1 MPIDHSKGRYKVIRE
16 NGDLVGTIDHERCIR
31 LDGEIVYSF
40 DEEGCI
46 YDPDNELIGLIG
58 DDKFETLNHVFL
70 YRIEPI

>member
-1 MPIDHSKGRYKVIRE
+1 V
-16 NGDLVGTIDHERCIR
+16 VGIIDHERCIR
-31 LDGEIVYSF
+31 LDGEIVYSS

-58 DDKFETLNHVFL
+58 DDKFKTLNHVFL